1 MWSGRCC
8 HGRSSGTAGTASS
21 DTATRRSCSERRG
34 GAGKRLCR
42 NRPGIYNRQD
52 HRPTTEG
59 GRVWGGGVLDG
70 VSGCEGNSLGHRPG
84 QGQIRRPHRLP
95 RVGPGGGHGGV
106 LGVGA
111 RAVAGA
117 VAAVATVGDA
127 QFVGGEDAD
136 ALLAQGEFVVV
147 GVHFFLLVLVWSWS
161 RGWAP
166 LTGRSANRAERDTF
180 SSDIWMTK
188 TTPP

>member
-1 MWSGRCC
+1 MATWVTFHPQSSKPSSTLRNGPTNPWSKSNSPSLHPNQCD
-8 HGRSSGTAGTASS
+8 S
-21 DTATRRSCSERRG
+21 
-34 GAGKRLCR
+34 
-42 NRPGIYNRQD
+42 
-52 HRPTTEG
+52 
-59 GRVWGGGVLDG
+59 WGGGVLHD

-117 VAAVATVGDA
+117 GAVAAVAAVGDA

-136 ALLAQGEFVVV
+136 ALLAQGQFVVA
-147 GVHFFLLVLVWSWS
+147 GVHCFSLCWCGRGPGDGPRSQVGAPTAPNVTLFS
-161 RGWAP
+161 R
-166 LTGRSANRAERDTF
+166 
-180 SSDIWMTK
+180 DIWMTK
-188 TTPP
+188 TTAP

>member
-8 HGRSSGTAGTASS
+8 HGRSSGTARTASS

-52 HRPTTEG
+52 HPPITEG

-106 LGVGA
+106 RGVGA
-111 RAVAGA
+111 HAVAGAGA
-117 VAAVATVGDA
+117 VAAVAAVGDA

-136 ALLAQGEFVVV
+136 ALLAQGQFVVV

-161 RGWAP
+161 RGWAA

-180 SSDIWMTK
+180 S
-188 TTPP
+188 